1 MRNGDVV
8 LDCYAA
14 GIYNCLGLSAYT
26 HSIGRDSV
34 PKTKTDNRGGSLP
47 NQLRFGDLTESEMRD
62 NATGLAERAAEM
74 LAIAD
79 SMAALDIKTV
89 RVDSITK
96 LARADDLLVTYLAK
110 LEMAVV
116 QAKYEQKRR
125 KI

>member
-1 MRNGDVV
+1 VAKAKKEDR
-8 LDCYAA
+8 
-14 GIYNCLGLSAYT
+14 
-26 HSIGRDSV
+26 
-34 PKTKTDNRGGSLP
+34 RGGKLP
-47 NQLRFGDLTESEMRD
+47 NQLRFGDLTEAEMRE
-62 NATGLAERAAEM
+62 NADSLAERSAEM
-74 LAIAD
+74 MAIAD
-79 SMAALDIKTV
+79 AMGALGVKTV